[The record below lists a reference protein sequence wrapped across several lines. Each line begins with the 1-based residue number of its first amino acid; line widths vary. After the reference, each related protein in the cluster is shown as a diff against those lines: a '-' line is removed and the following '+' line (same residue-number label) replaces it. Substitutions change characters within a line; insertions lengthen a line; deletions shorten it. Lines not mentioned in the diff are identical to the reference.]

1 MQQKNFLKE
10 KKFYLGNKFIPETLI
25 DVDTPVQL
33 IRARARI
40 DAGVETTE
48 EVPFNERREKK
59 MIKYNKFSHRLHI
72 LITSNNIFC
81 NFSDNLSKKT
91 LFICNSG
98 KYKVK
103 ITKKRVNANYYSVL
117 TKFFTFIQSKIKN
130 KKKRVNFKS
139 LIVTIVSAA
148 KMRTNII
155 NFVYNTF
162 RERKLKL
169 LINVLNKKTFN
180 GCRPKKKIR
189 KKRRGLRVFK

>member
-103 ITKKRVNANYYSVL
+103 ITKK
-117 TKFFTFIQSKIKN
+117 
-130 KKKRVNFKS
+130 KS
-139 LIVTIVSAA
+139 
-148 KMRTNII
+148 
-155 NFVYNTF
+155 
-162 RERKLKL
+162 ECKL
-169 LINVLNKKTFN
+169 LFCFNKIFYFYT
-180 GCRPKKKIR
+180 I
-189 KKRRGLRVFK
+189 

>member
-1 MQQKNFLKE
+1 
-10 KKFYLGNKFIPETLI
+10 
-25 DVDTPVQL
+25 
-33 IRARARI
+33 
-40 DAGVETTE
+40 
-48 EVPFNERREKK
+48 
-59 MIKYNKFSHRLHI
+59 
-72 LITSNNIFC
+72 
-81 NFSDNLSKKT
+81 
-91 LFICNSG
+91 
-98 KYKVK
+98 
-103 ITKKRVNANYYSVL
+103 VNANYYSVL

-155 NFVYNTF
+155 NLVYNTF